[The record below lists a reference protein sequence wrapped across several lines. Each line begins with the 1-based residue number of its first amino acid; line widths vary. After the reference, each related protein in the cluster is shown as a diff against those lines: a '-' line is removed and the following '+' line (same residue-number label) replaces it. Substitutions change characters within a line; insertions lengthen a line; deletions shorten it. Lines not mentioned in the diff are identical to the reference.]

1 MAALAVSWERKERIW
16 LGQMEAEIVISW
28 LLRKEVPGLFEIR
41 TNPVV
46 HVGKGSLDLSECVWA
61 GN

>member
-1 MAALAVSWERKERIW
+1 MAALAVSRERKERIW

-46 HVGKGSLDLSECVWA
+46 HEGKGTVWI
-61 GN
+61 